1 MPSEAFVANKEV
13 KILRVRKILWLL
25 AFPVARKLLRKYC

>member
-1 MPSEAFVANKEV
+1 MPSEALVANKEV

-25 AFPVARKLLRKYC
+25 ASPVTKLLRKYC